1 MSRIRR
7 RDLIVAGAGA
17 VAVPKLLR
25 AQAAEAV
32 SRQTLIDDLVV
43 ANHILAAHNIV
54 DGFGHVSVRAGS
66 GVERY
71 LISRSL
77 APASVTS
84 RDIVELDLDNK
95 PIMADSRTLYKERFI
110 HSEIYRARPDVM
122 SVVHFHALSVIPFGI
137 TKTPMRPV
145 YHMSAFVGEGVPLF
159 EIREVNSDTDLLISS
174 PELGK
179 ALAKTLGDKPA
190 ALMRGHGAVV
200 VGSSLMDAVSR
211 SIYLDLNARAQA
223 EAMTMNSDVT
233 YLSPA
238 EVKNRRGTS
247 DTERDWNLWKQ
258 QVTSPNK

>member
-1 MSRIRR
+1 MSHLRR
-7 RDLIVAGAGA
+7 RDLFVAGTGTL
-17 VAVPKLLR
+17 VARLLR
-25 AQAAEAV
+25 GQAANGV
-32 SRQTLIDDLVV
+32 SRQSLIEDLVV

-54 DGFGHVSVRAGS
+54 DGFGHVSVRSAPGAQ
-66 GVERY
+66 RY

-77 APASVTS
+77 APASITS
-84 RDIVELDLDNK
+84 PDIVELDLDNK
-95 PIMADSRTLYKERFI
+95 PVVADNRTLYKERFI

-122 SVVHFHALSVIPFGI
+122 SVIHFHALSVIPFGI

-145 YHMSAFVGEGVPLF
+145 YHMSSFIGEGVPLF
-159 EIREVNSDTDLLISS
+159 EIRDVNADTDLLIST

-200 VGSSLMDAVSR
+200 VAPGLMEAVSR
-211 SIYLDLNARAQA
+211 AIYLEANARAQA
-223 EAMTMNSDVT
+223 QAMALGTDVT

-238 EVKNRRGTS
+238 EVKNRRGNS

-258 QVTSPNK
+258 QVATGNK